1 MGGRFCGL
9 RPRPASRRPLTWSIH
24 AGILRHIR
32 GRRDPLAVWAAIV
45 ARTKEG
51 LDDLDAKHGDDRRG
65 RRGSAGGAGD
75 LLRAATP
82 GGIGEARGRVA
93 DVQHVQ
99 LDARIV
105 NHRG

>member
-1 MGGRFCGL
+1 MLPSISPTVGLIWARASRRLRMGGRFCGL

-75 LLRAATP
+75 LLRAAT
-82 GGIGEARGRVA
+82 
-93 DVQHVQ
+93 
-99 LDARIV
+99 
-105 NHRG
+105 